1 MRSLAAALA
10 LTVGLVSQAAPDA
23 GPPSVAMADSPPRVP
38 PTFVMTSEVRVASKI
53 PKTSRPKTKVRP
65 KAPKIALTG
74 DLLDRLAHCESGAD
88 PQKNTGNGYL
98 GAFQFLPATARALG
112 LGSDPTVHSYETQ
125 KAAVAMIPL
134 SAWPK
139 QFPGCSRKLGVR

>member
-23 GPPSVAMADSPPRVP
+23 GPPSVAMADSPPSIP
-38 PTFVMTSEVRVASKI
+38 PTSVMTNEVHVIPKI
-53 PKTSRPKTKVRP
+53 PKTSRPKAKVRP
-65 KAPKIALTG
+65 KAPKIALKG

-88 PQKNTGNGYL
+88 PKKNTGNGYL

-125 KAAVAMIPL
+125 KAAVAGIPL
-134 SAWPK
+134 SAWSR
-139 QFPGCSRKLGVR
+139 QFPACSRKLGVR